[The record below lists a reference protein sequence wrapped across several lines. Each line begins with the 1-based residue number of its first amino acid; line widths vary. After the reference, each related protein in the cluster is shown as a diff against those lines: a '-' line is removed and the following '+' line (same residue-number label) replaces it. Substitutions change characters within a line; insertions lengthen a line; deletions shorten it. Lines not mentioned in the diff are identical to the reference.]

1 MVKLILQGE
10 LGQRFGT
17 EYTFHVKTLQKALK
31 LMEANFK
38 GFFKYLQDSD
48 QRIAGYEVVRNGDA
62 LDENS
67 KEFYIESDITEVT
80 ITPLAIGAGANSR
93 IVAGVL
99 LVAVGAVAVVGT
111 WGGGTGLGY
120 SMIMSG
126 VGLIAGGIAEK
137 MSKTKIKEEQD
148 EPNSYGSYIFS
159 GATNTAIQGT
169 PVYVG
174 YGKMLVGSIVI
185 SAALSVSDY
194 PI

>member
-17 EYTFHVKTLQKALK
+17 EYTFHVKTVQRALK

-48 QRIAGYEVVRNGDA
+48 QRIAGYEVVRNGEH

-80 ITPLAIGAGANSR
+80 ITPVAMGAGSSAR
-93 IVAGVL
+93 IVAGVV
-99 LVAVGAVAVVGT
+99 LVVVGAVMAA
-111 WGGGTGLGY
+111 TGYGSAY
-120 SMIMSG
+120 APNIMLAG

-137 MSKTKIKEEQD
+137 MSKTKMKEQPD
-148 EPNSYGSYIFS
+148 EPNSYGSYVFS

-174 YGKMLVGSIVI
+174 YGEMMVGSIVI

-194 PI
+194 PM